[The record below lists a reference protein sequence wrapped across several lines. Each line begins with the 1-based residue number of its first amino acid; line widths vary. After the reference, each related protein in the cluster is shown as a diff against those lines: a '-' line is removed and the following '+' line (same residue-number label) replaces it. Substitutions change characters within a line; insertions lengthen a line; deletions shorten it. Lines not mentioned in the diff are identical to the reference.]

1 MLYALFFGVCLP
13 FVIRMNE
20 ALSRVIGYLP
30 GAWAVHA
37 VGAVFG
43 AVLLLPFA
51 GTSWPA
57 ATTAVPWWG
66 WMGGVVGCGM
76 VVLAT
81 RAVTALGVASFTAV
95 TVAIQLV
102 VSAAIDHF
110 GWVGSP
116 VHPIS
121 LMRVAGIALLGVG
134 ATLVVR
140 G

>member
-1 MLYALFFGVCLP
+1 MLYALVFGLCLP
-13 FVIRMNE
+13 FVVRMNE
-20 ALSRVIGYLP
+20 SLSRVIGYLP

-43 AVLLLPFA
+43 AALLLPFS
-51 GTSWPA
+51 GTAWPR
-57 ATTAVPWWG
+57 AVPTVSWWA

-81 RAVTALGVASFTAV
+81 RAVSAMGIASFTAV

-102 VSAAIDHF
+102 VSAAIDQY
-110 GWVGSP
+110 GWVGAD
-116 VHPIS
+116 VHP
-121 LMRVAGIALLGVG
+121 LTVTRAFGIGLLGVG